1 MTNKNSRKSV
11 RPLLIVVV
19 TVLAVIA
26 LAGGTRAQTSNN
38 PGNREVAWPDTWAG
52 RWAKAYVE
60 AYNTPGKD
68 SLRRFVKKYFSKAYL
83 RENPLEK
90 VVSDHFQTRNMLN
103 KLEVRSV
110 RTEGDFIVG
119 VIVPAKPHGWAEFRI
134 ELSPKPPHDITNL
147 TIGPAPEP
155 AAKTRAAKDYNE
167 WQNLRD
173 LVEQVRHDAGAPAIV
188 AAIVRGGQIVE
199 KAASGVR
206 RFDRSDRVQIGDRF
220 HLGSVTKSFT
230 ATMIGKL
237 VEEGILRWDMTIEQV
252 LDDIPMRCE
261 YRSVTLEQLLQHRG
275 GVPAMA
281 STGGS
286 AEGFE
291 PVREPA
297 EARAALVRQV
307 LTEKPFKPGEYSYSN
322 AGYVVA
328 GYMAERVTRRSW
340 EELMRSL
347 VFEPLELRSAEFR
360 WPATED
366 HPDQPLGH
374 VGTPPSLNVQGIG
387 EDLSGEDYYGPA
399 SSVHCS
405 IEDLARYAAFHLQGL
420 HGMDGVL
427 KAETVRWLHTPAPGE
442 HYMGG
447 WVVNKEDEGERRD
460 GHEGTAGTF
469 FAMVQLYPNEDL
481 AVVAAANIGP
491 PAAPYLRKMRD
502 AIHRRMKDK
511 SCASGARYGVE
522 WPDTIAARRARAF
535 VEAMNAGDKESM
547 RHFITENYSSMS
559 LEEKSIEDRMKI
571 PLGIH
576 AQMGKVTVSSVKLL
590 DELSVA
596 FVCQSENVGIW
607 LEFTVEVKK
616 EPPHYWS
623 GVTFLPTTPP

>member
-1 MTNKNSRKSV
+1 MTNKNSRMSI
-11 RPLLIVVV
+11 RPPLLVGV
-19 TVLAVIA
+19 TVLAVVT
-26 LAGGTRAQTSNN
+26 LAGGTRAQTNAN
-38 PGNREVAWPDTWAG
+38 PGNKEMAWPDTRAG

-68 SLRRFVKKYFSKAYL
+68 SLRRFVKEHFSDSYL
-83 RENPLEK
+83 RDNSLEK
-90 VVSDHFQTRNMLN
+90 VVSDHFQTRGMLK

-110 RTEGDFIVG
+110 IAEGDFIVG
-119 VIVPAKPHGWAEFRI
+119 VIAPAKPHGLAEFRI

-147 TIGPAPEP
+147 RIGPVPETV
-155 AAKTRAAKDYNE
+155 ARIMNDYTE
-167 WQNLRD
+167 WQDLHD
-173 LVEQVRHDAGAPAIV
+173 LVEQVRHDAGAPAMA

-206 RFDRSDRVQIGDRF
+206 RFDQSDRVQIGDRF
-220 HLGSVTKSFT
+220 HLGSVAKSFT

-237 VEEGILRWDMTIEQV
+237 VEDGILQWNMTIGQV
-252 LDDIPMRCE
+252 LDDIPMRSE

-281 STGGS
+281 SAEEL

-291 PVREPA
+291 PGRPPA

-328 GYMAERVTRRSW
+328 GYMAEHAAKQTW

-347 VFEPLELRSAEFR
+347 VFEPLELRSAGFR

-366 HPDQPLGH
+366 SPNQPLGH
-374 VGTPPSLNVQGIG
+374 VGTPPNLNVQDCG

-399 SSVHCS
+399 GSVHCS
-405 IEDLARYAAFHLQGL
+405 IEDLSRYAAFHLQGL
-420 HGMDGVL
+420 RGMDGVL
-427 KAETVRWLHTPAPGE
+427 KAETVRRLHTPAPGE

-460 GHEGTAGTF
+460 GHEGTVGTF

-491 PAAPYLRKMRD
+491 PAAPYLRKMKD
-502 AIHRRMKDK
+502 AIHRRMKYK
-511 SCASGARYGVE
+511 SYASGAHCGVE
-522 WPDTIAARRARAF
+522 WPETIAARRARAF
-535 VEAMNAGDKESM
+535 VEAMNTGDEESM
-547 RHFITENYSSMS
+547 RRFMVENYSSAS
-559 LEEKSIEDRMKI
+559 LEEKSIEDRMTI

-576 AQMGKVTVSSVKLL
+576 AHMGKLTVSSVTPL

-596 FVCQSENVGIW
+596 FVCQSEKVGIW
-607 LEFTVEVKK
+607 LKFTVKLKK
-616 EPPHYWS
+616 EPPHYWT
-623 GVTFLPTTPP
+623 GVTVLPAAAP

>member
-1 MTNKNSRKSV
+1 MRIWPPILV
-11 RPLLIVVV
+11 GM
-19 TVLAVIA
+19 TVLAVVT
-26 LAGGTRAQTSNN
+26 LAGGMLAQTDTN
-38 PGNREVAWPDTWAG
+38 PVNKGVAWPDTRAG
-52 RWAKAYVE
+52 RWAKEYVE

-68 SLRRFVKKYFSKAYL
+68 SLRHFVKEHFSDSYL

-90 VVSDHFQTRNMLN
+90 VVSDHFQTRGMLN
-103 KLEVRSV
+103 KLEVSSV
-110 RTEGDFIVG
+110 TAEGDFIVG

-147 TIGPAPEP
+147 RIGPTPEP
-155 AAKTRAAKDYNE
+155 TTKTRTMKDYTE
-167 WQNLRD
+167 WKNLHD

-188 AAIVRGGQIVE
+188 AAIVRGGKIVE

-206 RFDRSDRVQIGDRF
+206 RFDRSDRIQIGDRF
-220 HLGSVTKSFT
+220 HLGSIAKSFT

-237 VEEGILRWDMTIEQV
+237 VEDGILRWDMTISQA
-252 LDDIPMRCE
+252 LDEIPMRSE

-281 STGGS
+281 SAGEFV
-286 AEGFE
+286 EGFKSGR
-291 PVREPA
+291 PPA
-297 EARAALVRQV
+297 QAQAVLVRQV
-307 LTEKPFKPGEYSYSN
+307 LTENPFKLGEYSYSN

-347 VFEPLELRSAEFR
+347 VFEPLELRSAGFR

-366 HPDQPLGH
+366 HPNQPLGH
-374 VGTPPSLNVQGIG
+374 VGTPPNLNVQDCG

-399 SSVHCS
+399 GSVHCS

-420 HGMDGVL
+420 HGRDGML
-427 KAETVRWLHTPAPGE
+427 KAETVHRLHTPVLGE

-447 WVVNKEDEGERRD
+447 WVVKKEEEGERRD

-469 FAMVQLYPNEDL
+469 FASIQLYPDSDL
-481 AVVAAANIGP
+481 GVVAIANIGP
-491 PAAPYLRKMRD
+491 PAAPYIRKMINAIYRRLKKMSD
-502 AIHRRMKDK
+502 A
-511 SCASGARYGVE
+511 CGADDAVE
-522 WPDTIAARRARAF
+522 WPDTIVAHRARAF
-535 VEAMNAGDKESM
+535 VEAINTGDEESM
-547 RHFITENYSSMS
+547 RRFMIENYSLAS

-576 AQMGKVTVSSVKLL
+576 ARMGKLIVSSVKPL

-596 FVCQSENVGIW
+596 FVCQSEKVGIW
-607 LEFTVEVKK
+607 LKFTVKIKK
-616 EPPHYWS
+616 EPPHYWA
-623 GVTFLPTTPP
+623 GVTVLPAAAP

>member
-1 MTNKNSRKSV
+1 M
-11 RPLLIVVV
+11 L
-19 TVLAVIA
+19 
-26 LAGGTRAQTSNN
+26 
-38 PGNREVAWPDTWAG
+38 
-52 RWAKAYVE
+52 
-60 AYNTPGKD
+60 
-68 SLRRFVKKYFSKAYL
+68 KKL
-83 RENPLEK
+83 G
-90 VVSDHFQTRNMLN
+90 
-103 KLEVRSV
+103 VRSV
-110 RTEGDFIVG
+110 IAEGDFIVR

-147 TIGPAPEP
+147 RIGPTSEP
-155 AAKTRAAKDYNE
+155 AAETRTAKDYTE

-173 LVEQVRHDAGAPAIV
+173 LVEQVRRDAGAPAIV
-188 AAIVRGGQIVE
+188 AAVVRGGQIVE

-206 RFDRSDRVQIGDRF
+206 RLDRSDRVQIGDRF
-220 HLGSVTKSFT
+220 HLGSVAKSFT

-237 VEEGILRWDMTIEQV
+237 VEDGVLRWDMTIDQA
-252 LDDIPMRCE
+252 LDNIPMRSE

-275 GVPAMA
+275 GVPAMV
-281 STGGS
+281 SSGEF
-286 AEGFE
+286 AEGFKSGR
-291 PVREPA
+291 PPA
-297 EARAALVRQV
+297 QARAALVRQV

-328 GYMAERVTRRSW
+328 GYMAERATRRSW

-347 VFEPLELRSAEFR
+347 VFEPLELRSAGFR

-366 HPDQPLGH
+366 RPNQPFGH
-374 VGTPPSLNVQGIG
+374 VGTPPSFNVQDCG

-399 SSVHCS
+399 GSVHCS

-420 HGMDGVL
+420 HGIDGVL
-427 KAETVRWLHTPAPGE
+427 KAETVRRLHTPAPGE

-481 AVVAAANIGP
+481 AVVATANIGSP
-491 PAAPYLRKMRD
+491 VAPYLRKMRD

-511 SCASGARYGVE
+511 SHAFGARCGAE
-522 WPDTIAARRARAF
+522 WPDTIGARRARAF
-535 VEAMNAGDKESM
+535 VEAMNADDEESM
-547 RHFITENYSSMS
+547 RRFMTENYSSAS

-571 PLGIH
+571 ALGIH
-576 AQMGKVTVSSVKLL
+576 AQMGKLTVSSVKPL
-590 DELSVA
+590 DEFSVA

-607 LEFTVEVKK
+607 LKFTIKVKK
-616 EPPHYWS
+616 EPPHYWA
-623 GVTFLPTTPP
+623 GVTVLPTSAP

>member
-1 MTNKNSRKSV
+1 MTNKNSRLS
-11 RPLLIVVV
+11 LLVGL
-19 TVLAVIA
+19 TVLAVVV
-26 LAGGTRAQTSNN
+26 LACITRAQIVAN
-38 PGNREVAWPDTWAG
+38 PGNKEVAWPDTRAG

-68 SLRRFVKKYFSKAYL
+68 SLQRFVKEHFSDSYL
-83 RENPLEK
+83 RENHLER
-90 VVSDHFQTRNMLN
+90 VVSDHFQTRGMLN
-103 KLEVRSV
+103 KLEVQSV
-110 RTEGDFIVG
+110 TAEGDFIVR
-119 VIVPAKPHGWAEFRI
+119 VIVPAKPYGWAEFRI
-134 ELSPKPPHDITNL
+134 ELSPKPPYDITNL
-147 TIGPAPEP
+147 RIGPVLEP
-155 AAKTRAAKDYNE
+155 AVKARAVKNYTE
-167 WQNLRD
+167 WQDLRD
-173 LVEQVRHDAGAPAIV
+173 LVEQVRHDAGAPAMV

-220 HLGSVTKSFT
+220 HLGSVAKSFT

-237 VEEGILRWDMTIEQV
+237 VEDGVLRWDMTIDQA
-252 LDDIPMRCE
+252 LGDIPMRSE

-275 GVPAMA
+275 GVPAMV
-281 STGGS
+281 SSGEF
-286 AEGFE
+286 AEGFK
-291 PVREPA
+291 PWRPPA
-297 EARAALVRQV
+297 KARAALVRQV

-347 VFEPLELRSAEFR
+347 VFKPLELRSAGFR
-360 WPATED
+360 WPTTED
-366 HPDQPLGH
+366 RLNQPLGH
-374 VGTPPSLNVQGIG
+374 VGTPPNFNVQDCG

-420 HGMDGVL
+420 RGIDGVL
-427 KAETVRWLHTPAPGE
+427 KAETIRRLHTPVPGE

-491 PAAPYLRKMRD
+491 PAATYLRKMRD

-511 SCASGARYGVE
+511 SYASGAHNGVE

-535 VEAMNAGDKESM
+535 VEAMNAGDEKSM
-547 RHFITENYSSMS
+547 RCFMTENYSSAS

-571 PLGIH
+571 PLGIR
-576 AQMGKVTVSSVKLL
+576 AQMGKLTVSSVTPI

-596 FVCQSENVGIW
+596 FVCKSEAVGIW
-607 LEFTVEVKK
+607 LKFTVKVKK
-616 EPPHYWS
+616 EPPHYWA
-623 GVTFLPTTPP
+623 GVTVLPAAAP

>member
-1 MTNKNSRKSV
+1 MSV
-11 RPLLIVVV
+11 RPPLLVGV
-19 TVLAVIA
+19 TVLAVVA
-26 LAGGTRAQTSNN
+26 LAGGARAQTDTNS
-38 PGNREVAWPDTWAG
+38 GNKEVAWPDTRAG
-52 RWAKAYVE
+52 HWAKAYVE

-68 SLRRFVKKYFSKAYL
+68 SLRRFVREHFSDSYL
-83 RENPLEK
+83 RENPLER
-90 VVSDHFQTRNMLN
+90 VVSDHFQTRGMLN
-103 KLEVRSV
+103 KLEVHSV
-110 RTEGDFIVG
+110 TVEGEFIVR
-119 VIVPAKPHGWAEFRI
+119 VIVPARPHGWAAFRI

-147 TIGPAPEP
+147 RIGPAPEP
-155 AAKTRAAKDYNE
+155 AAKTRTAKDYTE

-173 LVEQVRHDAGAPAIV
+173 LVEQVRHDAGTPAIV
-188 AAIVRGGQIVE
+188 VAIVRGGQIVE

-220 HLGSVTKSFT
+220 HLGSVAKSFT
-230 ATMIGKL
+230 ATMIGRL
-237 VEEGILRWDMTIEQV
+237 VEDGVLRWGMTIDQA
-252 LDDIPMRCE
+252 LGDIPMRSE

-275 GVPAMA
+275 GVPAMV
-281 STGGS
+281 SSGEF
-286 AEGFE
+286 AEGFKPGRP
-291 PVREPA
+291 PVK
-297 EARAALVRQV
+297 ARAALVRQV

-322 AGYVVA
+322 AGYVVV
-328 GYMAERVTRRSW
+328 GYMAERAARRSW

-347 VFEPLELRSAEFR
+347 VFEPLELRSAGFR
-360 WPATED
+360 WPTTD
-366 HPDQPLGH
+366 DRPDQPLGH
-374 VGTPPSLNVQGIG
+374 VGTPPSLNVQHSG

-399 SSVHCS
+399 GSVHCS

-420 HGMDGVL
+420 RGIDGVL
-427 KAETVRWLHTPAPGE
+427 KAETVRRLHTPAPGE
-442 HYMGG
+442 QYMGG
-447 WVVNKEDEGERRD
+447 WVVHKEEEGERRD

-511 SCASGARYGVE
+511 SCVSGTHYEVE

-535 VEAMNAGDKESM
+535 VEAMNAGDEESM
-547 RHFITENYSSMS
+547 HRFMAENYSSAS

-576 AQMGKVTVSSVKLL
+576 AQMGKLTVSSVKPL

-596 FVCQSENVGIW
+596 FVCRSENVGIW
-607 LEFTVEVKK
+607 LKFTLKVEK
-616 EPPHYWS
+616 EPPHYWA
-623 GVTFLPTTPP
+623 GVTVLSTSAP